1 MNDYGIVKDFIRG
14 VLENQYKNNG
24 NALEKGDIVEK
35 VSETQNLISNNET
48 FAKISGLRGNLT
60 DNDYSR
66 MVSEFE
72 TMFNVK
78 MDKGVIIQ
86 GDEQQARDTTWW
98 RDKIKIKLQQEDKNY
113 YATRFREFISRKLPP
128 EVIKTLDDDTD
139 SVMNN
144 IGNPN
149 DNRFEIF
156 GMVVGHVQ
164 SGKTMNYSSLIC
176 KAADAGYKFI
186 VVIAGD
192 KNNLRNQTQKRI
204 NEYFIGKDAIGNSV
218 GVGISDKNDRAKMP
232 ISLTTESSDFNKKD
246 AEKNSQGINFDNV
259 VTPIVLV
266 IKKNYRTL
274 ENIIEWLK
282 NQYNNSIAHPM
293 LVIDDE
299 ADYASINTKDE
310 NDPTK
315 INKLIR
321 TLLNLFEK
329 SSYVAY
335 TATPF
340 ANIFINDEYLGH
352 DELSKDLFPSDF
364 IYALDAPSNYFGA
377 EKIFID
383 NKEKY
388 IVEIDDYEDKIP
400 FKHRQDLEIDE
411 LPKSLYE
418 AINTF
423 CINCAIRH
431 LRGQMGHNSMLVHIS
446 RFVATNHKIYF
457 KIDEYLQKIKDDFKA
472 YGKLDDLA
480 SQSQIIRD
488 FCHLIENKFIEDFS
502 AREIICKI
510 TEIIDTINVKEE
522 HSASNNRLEYRNDI
536 AANVIAVGGMAL
548 SRGFTL
554 EGLSVSYF
562 IRNTIFYDTLMQ
574 MGRWFGYRD
583 NYDDL
588 CKIYMHSEVSDNFTQ
603 IIEATNELMDKFR
616 EMSHHNKT
624 PKDFGL
630 EVRYYPDSFL
640 QITARN
646 KMRHTQK
653 FQCMINF
660 SGLAKYASRVYKDT
674 DILRN
679 NFKLLDDFVGSLS
692 TRFVKVKSNHIARDI
707 DKKEILNFLK
717 DFHIVDK
724 YAPTMPIELIKSY
737 VEQKD
742 TAWDIIMFE
751 GSGAQINIG
760 GISTKRKVRTIQ
772 DRGKYFIISKGKLT
786 AEQDE
791 RCALN
796 EAKLQEVEE
805 IIRNKKAND
814 NYHRGE
820 ATVLIRQR
828 LAKPVLMLDIIEPKG
843 QHYENIAAFGV
854 CFPYSNSYQT
864 QSINYVVNSVK
875 QREILEE
882 NHYDED
888 NESFGDA
895 DE

>member
-1 MNDYGIVKDFIRG
+1 MSDYGIVKDFIRG

-204 NEYFIGKDAIGNSV
+204 NEYFIGKDAVGNNV

-232 ISLTTESSDFNKKD
+232 MSLTTESSDFNKKD

-259 VTPIVLV
+259 VIPIILV

-274 ENIIEWLK
+274 ENVIEWLK

-340 ANIFINDEYLGH
+340 ANIFINDESLEQ

-418 AINTF
+418 AINVF

-472 YGKLDDLA
+472 YGKLDDSA

-502 AREIICKI
+502 VRKIIYKI

-588 CKIYMHSEVSDNFTQ
+588 CKIYMPSEVSDNFTQ

-616 EMSHHNKT
+616 EMSHRNKT

-630 EVRYYPDSFL
+630 EVKIYPDSFL

-646 KMRHTQK
+646 KMRHTETIQYT
-653 FQCMINF
+653 INF
-660 SGLAKYASRVYKDT
+660 SGLLKETARIHKDKN
-674 DILRN
+674 IL
-679 NFKLLDDFVGSLS
+679 
-692 TRFVKVKSNHIARDI
+692 KSNFDLVDSFVRTLSAKFKGIESNYIAKDI
-707 DKKEILNFLK
+707 DKKAILGFLQK
-717 DFHIVDK
+717 FQVVEK
-724 YAPTMPIELIKSY
+724 YTPLMPIELIRKY

-742 TAWDIIMFE
+742 TTWDIVIY
-751 GSGAQINIG
+751 GGRGLQVNIG
-760 GISTKRKVRTIQ
+760 EISISKEQRQLDDKGRYFEVKQRKVSS
-772 DRGKYFIISKGKLT
+772 GNAEKY
-786 AEQDE
+786 
-791 RCALN
+791 ALDK
-796 EAKLQEVEE
+796 EELKKVQE
-805 IIRNKKAND
+805 IIEYKKQNSQL
-814 NYHRGE
+814 HKGE
-820 ATVLIRQR
+820 ETRLIRQS
-828 LAKPVLMLDIIEPKG
+828 LTKPVLMLHIIES
-843 QHYENIAAFGV
+843 QELSSENIVAFGV
-854 CFPYSNSYQT
+854 CFPHSNSYQT
-864 QSINYVVNSVK
+864 QSINYVLNSVALK
-875 QREILEE
+875 EILEE

-888 NESFGDA
+888 NESFGDY